1 MTPGDIPGHN
11 FGLMNP
17 WLLPFRPIVVLF
29 YHLGGIGELIWGTL
43 LALRE
48 INKVPRLL
56 WGQLSYMAMGSLPL
70 VLVTSAFVGMVA
82 AVQTAYQ
89 IRDFVPMMYLG
100 VGVAKAVMIELGPVL
115 VALDFAGRVG
125 AGIAAEL
132 GTMRV
137 TEQIDALEL
146 MAIDSYRYLALPRF
160 LGAVISVPLLT
171 ILGEAVAL
179 VGALL
184 VARYVLYVPVE
195 TFTHGMRIY
204 FVAKDLLGGLA
215 KSLVFGAIVS
225 LMGVYFGY
233 NAKGGAVGV
242 GRATTQAVVA
252 SSLLILAA
260 DYILGTIIFSG
271 K

>member
-1 MTPGDIPGHN
+1 
-11 FGLMNP
+11 MNP
-17 WLLPFRPIVVLF
+17 WLLLLRPILAFF
-29 YHLGGIGELIWGTL
+29 YHLGGVGELLWGTL
-43 LALRE
+43 LAFRE
-48 INKVPRLL
+48 IKKVPRLL
-56 WGQLSYMAMGSLPL
+56 WDQLSYMAAGSLPI

-115 VALDFAGRVG
+115 VALVFAGRVG

-146 MAIDSYRYLALPRF
+146 MAIDPYRYLALPRF
-160 LGAVISVPLLT
+160 LGGLISVPLLT
-171 ILGEAVAL
+171 ILGECVAL
-179 VGALL
+179 IGALF
-184 VARYVLYVPVE
+184 VARYVLFVPVE

-204 FVAKDLLGGLA
+204 FVAKDLFGGLA
-215 KSLVFGAIVS
+215 KSVVFGAIVS
-225 LMGVYFGY
+225 LMGIYCGY

-242 GRATTQAVVA
+242 GKATTQAVVA

-260 DYILGTIIFSG
+260 DYVLGTIIFG
-271 K
+271 GQ

>member
-1 MTPGDIPGHN
+1 
-11 FGLMNP
+11 MNP
-17 WLLPFRPIVVLF
+17 WFLLLRPILAFF
-29 YHLGGIGELIWGTL
+29 YHLGGVGELLWGTL
-43 LALRE
+43 LAFRE
-48 INKVPRLL
+48 IKKVPRLL
-56 WGQLSYMAMGSLPL
+56 WDQLSYMAAGSLPI

-115 VALDFAGRVG
+115 VALVFAGRVG

-146 MAIDSYRYLALPRF
+146 MAIDPYRYLALPRF
-160 LGAVISVPLLT
+160 LGGLISVPLLT
-171 ILGEAVAL
+171 ILGECVAL
-179 VGALL
+179 IGALF
-184 VARYVLYVPVE
+184 VARYVLFVPVE

-204 FVAKDLLGGLA
+204 FVAKDLFGGLA
-215 KSLVFGAIVS
+215 KSVVFGAIVS
-225 LMGVYFGY
+225 LMGIYCGY

-242 GRATTQAVVA
+242 GKATTQAVVA

-260 DYILGTIIFSG
+260 DYVLGTIIFG
-271 K
+271 GQ